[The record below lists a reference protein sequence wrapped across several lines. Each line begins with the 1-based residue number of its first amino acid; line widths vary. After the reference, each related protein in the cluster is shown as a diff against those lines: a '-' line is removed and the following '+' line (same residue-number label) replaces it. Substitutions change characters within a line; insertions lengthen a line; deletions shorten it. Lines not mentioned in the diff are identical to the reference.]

1 MDKSEF
7 PHRIIIEGIHMK
19 TRTKTILAEGSL
31 LLAAMIWGIAF
42 VVMKNAVDVIPPNFL
57 LAIRFSVSAICM
69 APFLI
74 KRLKKLDRGTLI
86 GGILAGIFMYLAF
99 MTQTIGLQYTTAGKN
114 AFITTVYVVL
124 TPFCI
129 WMVKKQRPGL
139 YTLLPAL
146 ICFTGIGILSLAG
159 ESGINIGDVWTLAC
173 GILFAWHFAVVDHS
187 TGKGRDVMV
196 ITLLQFATA
205 GILGWILGFATET
218 FPTVIPGNTW
228 LGLGY
233 LSIFSSLLGLTL
245 QNVGVKY
252 ANGSH
257 ASLLLSLESLFGC
270 LSGVIFLKEPLT
282 PSLII
287 GGILILTAL
296 VLSEVK
302 PKGKKQKME

>member
-1 MDKSEF
+1 
-7 PHRIIIEGIHMK
+7 MK

-31 LLAAMIWGIAF
+31 LLAAMIWGVAF
-42 VVMKNAVDVIPPNFL
+42 VIMKNAVDVIPPNFL
-57 LAIRFSVSAICM
+57 LAIRFSVSAVCM

-74 KRLKKLDRGTLI
+74 KRLKDLDRGTLI
-86 GGILAGIFMYLAF
+86 GGSIAGIFMYLAF

-129 WMVKKQRPGL
+129 WIMKKKRPGL

-187 TGKGRDVMV
+187 TSKGRDVMV
-196 ITLLQFATA
+196 LTMLQFATA
-205 GILGWILGFATET
+205 GILGWILGFTTET
-218 FPTVIPGNTW
+218 FPTVIPGSTW

-270 LSGVIFLKEPLT
+270 LAGIIFLKEAVT
-282 PSLII
+282 PSVVI
-287 GGILILTAL
+287 GGVLILAAL
-296 VLSEVK
+296 VLSEIK
-302 PKGKKQKME
+302 PKGKKKE

>member
-1 MDKSEF
+1 MN
-7 PHRIIIEGIHMK
+7 

-31 LLAAMIWGIAF
+31 LLAAMIWGVAF
-42 VVMKNAVDVIPPNFL
+42 VIMKNAVDVIPPNFL

-114 AFITTVYVVL
+114 AFITTAYVVL

-287 GGILILTAL
+287 GGVLILAAL

-302 PKGKKQKME
+302 PKRKKKE

>member
-1 MDKSEF
+1 MN
-7 PHRIIIEGIHMK
+7 

-31 LLAAMIWGIAF
+31 FLAAMIWGVAF
-42 VVMKNAVDVIPPNFL
+42 VVMKNAVDIIPPNFL

-74 KRLKKLDRGTLI
+74 KKLKKLDRGTLI
-86 GGILAGIFMYLAF
+86 GGILAGVFMYLAF
-99 MTQTIGLQYTTAGKN
+99 MTQTIGLKTTTAGKN

-129 WMVKKQRPGL
+129 WIMKKKRPGL

-146 ICFTGIGILSLAG
+146 ICFTGIGILSLTG
-159 ESGINIGDVWTLAC
+159 ESGINIGDVWTLVC

-187 TGKGRDVMV
+187 TSKGRDVMV
-196 ITLLQFATA
+196 LTMLQFATA
-205 GILGWILGFATET
+205 GILGWVLGFTTET

-233 LSIFSSLLGLTL
+233 LSIFSSLLALTL

-257 ASLLLSLESLFGC
+257 ASLILSLESLFGC

-282 PSLII
+282 PSLIL

-302 PKGKKQKME
+302 PGSKKKE

>member
-1 MDKSEF
+1 M
-7 PHRIIIEGIHMK
+7 EGTLMK
-19 TRTKTILAEGSL
+19 TRTKTLFAEGSL
-31 LLAAMIWGIAF
+31 LLAAIIWGVAF
-42 VVMKNAVDVIPPNFL
+42 VVMKNAVDIIPPNFL

-129 WMVKKQRPGL
+129 WIVKKQRPGL

-146 ICFTGIGILSLAG
+146 ICFTGIGILSLSG

-196 ITLLQFATA
+196 LTMLQFATA
-205 GILGWILGFATET
+205 GVMGWILGFSLET
-218 FPTVIPGNTW
+218 FPAVIPGDTW
-228 LGLGY
+228 LGVGY
-233 LSIFSSLLGLTL
+233 LSIFSSLLALTL

-270 LSGVIFLKEPLT
+270 LAGVIFLKEALT
-282 PSLII
+282 PSIII

-296 VLSEVK
+296 VLSEVR
-302 PKGKKQKME
+302 PGKRK

>member
-1 MDKSEF
+1 
-7 PHRIIIEGIHMK
+7 MK

-31 LLAAMIWGIAF
+31 LLAAMIWGVAF
-42 VVMKNAVDVIPPNFL
+42 VIMKNAVDVIPPNFL
-57 LAIRFSVSAICM
+57 LAIRFSVSAVCM

-74 KRLKKLDRGTLI
+74 KRLKDLDRGTLI

-129 WMVKKQRPGL
+129 WMVKKKRPGL
-139 YTLLPAL
+139 YTLVPAL
-146 ICFTGIGILSLAG
+146 LCFTGIGILSLAG

-187 TGKGRDVMV
+187 TSKGRDVMV
-196 ITLLQFATA
+196 LTMLQFATA
-205 GILGWILGFATET
+205 GVMGWILGFATET

-228 LGLGY
+228 LGVGY

-270 LSGVIFLKEPLT
+270 LAGIIFLKEAVT
-282 PSLII
+282 PSVVI
-287 GGILILTAL
+287 GGVLILAAL

-302 PKGKKQKME
+302 PKGKKKE